1 MMEWIYIVFVVFMSG
16 ITIRSGVEEKF
27 FNFIVEAMLMLILFV
42 VGTMMFPELF
52 SSI

>member
-1 MMEWIYIVFVVFMSG
+1 MEWIYIIFVVFMGG

-27 FNFIVEAMLMLILFV
+27 FDFMTEAIVMIILFAM
-42 VGTMMFPELF
+42 GCMMFPQLF